1 MLFFVS
7 LIKAYG
13 ELLVSLLVL
22 RGLMR
27 LALRERA
34 NRNVVYRICAGVT
47 QHWVRAA
54 RWVVPRRYDD
64 RAVAIVAGF
73 MALALWVAASTQK
86 VERCKGE
93 MAREQIC
100 RDVRHAVRR

>member
-13 ELLVSLLVL
+13 ELLVGLLVL
-22 RGLMR
+22 RGLVR
-27 LALRERA
+27 LALREQA
-34 NRNVVYRICAGVT
+34 NRNVVYRICAGLT
-47 QHWVRAA
+47 QHWTRLT
-54 RWVVPRRYDD
+54 RWIVPRRYDD

-86 VERCKGE
+86 VDRCKGE
-93 MAREQIC
+93 MAHEQIC
-100 RDVRHAVRR
+100 RDVRHAVRH